1 MTNYG
6 CHSKPRSD
14 GYLALDGWKMN
25 ESCEGESPNWIYIRD
40 TMSRE
45 CRYDR
50 QREDAKC
57 EGCNRITTNE

>member
-1 MTNYG
+1 MSVYG
-6 CHSKPRSD
+6 CHSKPRYG
-14 GYLALDGWKMN
+14 GYWAREIVRISSGEPPQDGWRF
-25 ESCEGESPNWIYIRD
+25 IAD

-57 EGCNRITTNE
+57 GGCSRITTNE

>member
-1 MTNYG
+1 MTHYG
-6 CHSKPRSD
+6 CHSKPRLN
-14 GYLALDGWKMN
+14 GYWAKDKEPTTYQPRDVWK
-25 ESCEGESPNWIYIRD
+25 WIEN

-57 EGCNRITTNE
+57 EGCSRIVK